1 MAILDWK
8 LCRQASIR
16 WKALKAFK
24 PFLCIFL
31 KDIRMVDKI
40 YRDITAVE
48 FFLFIKEIKLFSR
61 IRFSENFKF

>member
-1 MAILDWK
+1 
-8 LCRQASIR
+8 
-16 WKALKAFK
+16 
-24 PFLCIFL
+24 
-31 KDIRMVDKI
+31 MVDKI